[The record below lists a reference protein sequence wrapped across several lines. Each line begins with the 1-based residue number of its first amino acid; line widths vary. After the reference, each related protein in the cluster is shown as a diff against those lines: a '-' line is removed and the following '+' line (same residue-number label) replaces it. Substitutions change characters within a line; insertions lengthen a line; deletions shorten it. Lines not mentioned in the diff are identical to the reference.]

1 MREKSDETIVVR
13 PNEIRLVRRPDS
25 DRWQAHYKVEA
36 IGRWLRKA
44 TGTADEGK
52 ARSIAEEQWME
63 ARILARSGHPVISK
77 KFKAVAEI
85 VQRDLEIKV
94 AADKTKRGS
103 NNDYL
108 ATIKGYLIPFF
119 GNYNVDRITAEVF
132 NDFCEWRRQKVGKEL
147 SQSAQSNHNAAL
159 NLVFDHAVEKG
170 FMTSLQRPVLK
181 NTGEAGGRRPDFS
194 VKEIEAI
201 CAHLPGWVNDARLER
216 SRMIRELL
224 AVYIPFVA
232 ATGMRPG
239 TEIEFLEWRHLE
251 IHKMGDEPVL
261 YAHIQRGKTVKK
273 NKPMGAVLH
282 RSCWLL
288 LEKIRQY
295 TPEFADKTL
304 NQVLEEKHAVKIFSM
319 RDGTQPNQL
328 SKQFKQL
335 LVELKMLDCPITGEE
350 RTLYSLR
357 HYAITQ
363 LVAKGLTAEQ
373 MQSQVRTSAVMIA
386 KYYNHMQPLMNAAQ
400 FAGQGTGQTGDEISQ
415 IINNTPNDNMLHFA
429 ELSTGLSLSLVLQNK
444 PAVDELREALNQASA
459 GAAPN

>member
-1 MREKSDETIVVR
+1 M
-13 PNEIRLVRRPDS
+13 
-25 DRWQAHYKVEA
+25 
-36 IGRWLRKA
+36 
-44 TGTADEGK
+44 
-52 ARSIAEEQWME
+52 
-63 ARILARSGHPVISK
+63 
-77 KFKAVAEI
+77 
-85 VQRDLEIKV
+85 
-94 AADKTKRGS
+94 
-103 NNDYL
+103 
-108 ATIKGYLIPFF
+108 
-119 GNYNVDRITAEVF
+119 
-132 NDFCEWRRQKVGKEL
+132 GKEL

-288 LEKIRQY
+288 LEKIRHY

>member
-1 MREKSDETIVVR
+1 MREKAEETVVVR

-44 TGTADEGK
+44 TGTADLDK
-52 ARSIAEEQWME
+52 AKSIAEEKWME

-77 KFKAVAEI
+77 KFKAVAET
-85 VQRDLEIKV
+85 VLLALEAKI
-94 AADKTKRGS
+94 AADGSKRGS

-119 GNYNVDRITAEVF
+119 GNFNVDRISTDVF

-147 SQSAQSNHNAAL
+147 SQSAQSNHNSAL

-170 FMTSLQRPVLK
+170 FMTTLQRPVLK

-251 IHKMGDEPVL
+251 VHRMGEEPVL

-288 LEKIRQY
+288 LEKIRQF
-295 TPEFADKTL
+295 TPGLADKTL
-304 NQVLEEKHAVKIFSM
+304 YQVLDEKPALKIFRM

-335 LVELKMLDCPITGEE
+335 LIELKMLDCPITGDE

-373 MQSQVRTSAVMIA
+373 IQSQVRTSAVMIA
-386 KYYNHMQPLMNAAQ
+386 KYYNHMKPLMNAAQ
-400 FAGQGTGQTGDEISQ
+400 FAGQGTGQAGDEISQ

-429 ELSTGLSLSLVLQNK
+429 EITTGLSLSLIMQNK
-444 PAVDELREALNQASA
+444 PAVDALREALEQASA
-459 GAAPN
+459 GAAPI

>member
-1 MREKSDETIVVR
+1 MREKSEETVVVR

-44 TGTADEGK
+44 TGTSDVEK
-52 ARSIAEEQWME
+52 ARAIAEEKWME
-63 ARILARSGHPVISK
+63 ARILARSGHPVLSK
-77 KFKAVAEI
+77 RFRAVAEI
-85 VQRDLEIKV
+85 VQRELEAKI
-94 AADKTKRGS
+94 ASDGTKRGS

-108 ATIKGYLIPFF
+108 ATIKNYLIPFF
-119 GNYNVDRITAEVF
+119 GNYNVDRVTTEVF

-159 NLVFDHAVEKG
+159 NLVFDYAVEKG
-170 FMTSLQRPVLK
+170 FMTTLQRPVLK

-194 VKEIEAI
+194 VKDVEAI

-251 IHKMGDEPVL
+251 VHKVGDEPVL

-273 NKPMGAVLH
+273 GKPMGAVLH

-288 LEKIRQY
+288 LEKIRQF

-304 NQVLEEKHAVKIFSM
+304 YQVLAEKPALLIFRM

-335 LVELKMLDCPITGEE
+335 LVELNLLDCPITGEE

-363 LVAKGLTAEQ
+363 MVAKGLTAEQ

-400 FAGQGTGQTGDEISQ
+400 FAGQTAGQTGDEISQ

-429 ELSTGLSLSLVLQNK
+429 EVSTGLNLALVMQHRA
-444 PAVDELREALNQASA
+444 AVVELREALSKSRAIST
-459 GAAPN
+459 PN

>member
-1 MREKSDETIVVR
+1 VR
-13 PNEIRLVRRPDS
+13 
-25 DRWQAHYKVEA
+25 
-36 IGRWLRKA
+36 
-44 TGTADEGK
+44 
-52 ARSIAEEQWME
+52 
-63 ARILARSGHPVISK
+63 
-77 KFKAVAEI
+77 
-85 VQRDLEIKV
+85 
-94 AADKTKRGS
+94 
-103 NNDYL
+103 
-108 ATIKGYLIPFF
+108 
-119 GNYNVDRITAEVF
+119 
-132 NDFCEWRRQKVGKEL
+132 
-147 SQSAQSNHNAAL
+147 
-159 NLVFDHAVEKG
+159 
-170 FMTSLQRPVLK
+170 
-181 NTGEAGGRRPDFS
+181 
-194 VKEIEAI
+194 EIELI

-251 IHKMGDEPVL
+251 IHKVGDEPVL

-304 NQVLEEKHAVKIFSM
+304 AQVLEEKHAAKIFRM

-335 LVELKMLDCPITGEE
+335 LIELKMLDCPITGDE

-373 MQSQVRTSAVMIA
+373 IQSQVRTSAVMIA
-386 KYYNHMQPLMNAAQ
+386 KYYNHMKPLMNAAQ
-400 FAGQGTGQTGDEISQ
+400 FAGQGAGQAGDEISQ

-429 ELSTGLSLSLVLQNK
+429 EISTGLNLSLILQSK
-444 PAVDELREALNQASA
+444 PAVDELREALAQASA
-459 GAAPN
+459 GAATN

>member
-1 MREKSDETIVVR
+1 
-13 PNEIRLVRRPDS
+13 
-25 DRWQAHYKVEA
+25 
-36 IGRWLRKA
+36 
-44 TGTADEGK
+44 
-52 ARSIAEEQWME
+52 
-63 ARILARSGHPVISK
+63 
-77 KFKAVAEI
+77 
-85 VQRDLEIKV
+85 
-94 AADKTKRGS
+94 
-103 NNDYL
+103 
-108 ATIKGYLIPFF
+108 
-119 GNYNVDRITAEVF
+119 
-132 NDFCEWRRQKVGKEL
+132 
-147 SQSAQSNHNAAL
+147 
-159 NLVFDHAVEKG
+159 
-170 FMTSLQRPVLK
+170 
-181 NTGEAGGRRPDFS
+181 
-194 VKEIEAI
+194 
-201 CAHLPGWVNDARLER
+201 
-216 SRMIRELL
+216 
-224 AVYIPFVA
+224 
-232 ATGMRPG
+232 
-239 TEIEFLEWRHLE
+239 
-251 IHKMGDEPVL
+251 
-261 YAHIQRGKTVKK
+261 
-273 NKPMGAVLH
+273 
-282 RSCWLL
+282 LL

-304 NQVLEEKHAVKIFSM
+304 NQVLQEQHALKIFRM

-415 IINNTPNDNMLHFA
+415 IINNTPNDNMLHLA

>member
-1 MREKSDETIVVR
+1 MRLKSEETIVVR

-36 IGRWLRKA
+36 MGRWIRKA
-44 TGTADEGK
+44 TGTADVAK

-63 ARILARSGHPVISK
+63 AKILARSGHPVISK
-77 KFKAVAEI
+77 KFKALAET
-85 VQRDLEIKV
+85 VLRELEIRV
-94 AADKTKRGS
+94 ATDGTKRGS
-103 NNDYL
+103 SNDYI
-108 ATIKGYLIPFF
+108 AVIKNYLIPFF
-119 GNYNVDRITAEVF
+119 GNFNVDRISAEVF
-132 NDFCEWRRQKVGKEL
+132 GNFCEWRRQKVGREL

-159 NLVFDHAVEKG
+159 NLVFDYAIEKNY
-170 FMTSLQRPVLK
+170 MTALQRPVLK
-181 NTGEAGGRRPDFS
+181 NTGEASGRRPDFS
-194 VKEIEAI
+194 VKEIEKI
-201 CAHLPGWVNDARLER
+201 CAHLPSWVQNARLER

-224 AVYIPFVA
+224 SVYIPFAA

-239 TEIEFLEWRHLE
+239 TEMEYLEWRHIEVHNL
-251 IHKMGDEPVL
+251 GDEPVL

-273 NKPMGAVLH
+273 GKPMGAVLH

-295 TPEFADKTL
+295 TPELKDKTL
-304 NQVLEEKHAVKIFSM
+304 SEVLEGHYPLQIFRM

-328 SKQFKQL
+328 TKQFKQL
-335 LVELKMLDCPITGEE
+335 LIELKLLTCPITGEE

-373 MQSQVRTSAVMIA
+373 MQSQVRTGATMIA

-400 FAGQGTGQTGDEISQ
+400 FAGQGSGQTGDEISQ
-415 IINNTPNDNMLHFA
+415 IINNMPNDNMLHLA
-429 ELSTGLSLSLVLQNK
+429 ELSTGLSLALIMQNK
-444 PAVDELREALNQASA
+444 PATEKLQVALELAARASNA
-459 GAAPN
+459 